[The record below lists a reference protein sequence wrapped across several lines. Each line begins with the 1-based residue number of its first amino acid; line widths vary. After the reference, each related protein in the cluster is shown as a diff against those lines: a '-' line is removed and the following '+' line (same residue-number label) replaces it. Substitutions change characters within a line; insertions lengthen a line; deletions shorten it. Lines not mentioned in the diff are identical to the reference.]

1 MEISLKK
8 AAAIVLA
15 GAAGLGAM
23 TASADVVLPGSG
35 NGELTLFVRNDTTGA
50 VYARGLGIQIDSV
63 LTEANI
69 EGSPAQAG
77 ATPKVYLLPQTIT
90 PDANLQSFLNSSD
103 SFSWTV
109 MAGDNTGAIGAG
121 DKRYLTTTQVDLTNG
136 TSVTG
141 ANLATSYNNL
151 NQMLITLNGFL
162 PDGASGSTASN
173 GQWRQTGAVPGQAA
187 GDWFGIGPN
196 NVNALG
202 SAANFYMLSSNGTG
216 AARVFE
222 FADVRLT
229 ANGTLMSVATAP
241 VPLPAAVWLL
251 GSGLI
256 GLAGIGRR
264 RKNV

>member
-23 TASADVVLPGSG
+23 TASADVVLPGTG

-50 VYARGLGIQIDSV
+50 VYARGLGVQVDNV
-63 LTEANI
+63 LTQADI
-69 EGSPAQAG
+69 VGSPAQPG
-77 ATPKVYLLPQTIT
+77 ATPKNYLLPTIG
-90 PDANLQSFLNSSD
+90 PDAALTAFLNGSD
-103 SFSWTV
+103 SFSWTI
-109 MAGDNTGAIGAG
+109 MAGDNTGALTAGA
-121 DKRYLTTTQVDLTNG
+121 KRYLTTTQLDLTNG

-151 NQMLITLNGFL
+151 NQMLTTLNDFL
-162 PDGASGSTASN
+162 PDTSGSSVSAN
-173 GQWRQTGAVPGQAA
+173 GQWRQTGAVPGSGA
-187 GDWFGIGPN
+187 GDWYGIGPN
-196 NVNALG
+196 NVNSLG

-216 AARVFE
+216 AARVFQ
-222 FADVRLT
+222 FADVRLS
-229 ANGTLMSVATAP
+229 ANGTLSSVSA

-251 GSGLI
+251 GSGLV

-264 RKNV
+264 RKSA

>member
-8 AAAIVLA
+8 AAAIILV

-50 VYARGLGIQIDSV
+50 VYARGLGISVDSV
-63 LTEANI
+63 LTQQQIQA
-69 EGSPAQAG
+69 SAAQPG
-77 ATPKVYLLPQTIT
+77 ATPKNYLLPTIG
-90 PDANLQSFLNSSD
+90 PDAALSAFLNGSD

-109 MAGDNTGAIGAG
+109 MAGDNTGGISAG
-121 DKRYLTTTQVDLTNG
+121 DKRYLTTSQVDLTNG

-141 ANLATSYNNL
+141 TNLATSYNNL
-151 NQMLITLNGFL
+151 NQMLITLNGFMA
-162 PDGASGSTASN
+162 DTSGSSVSVN
-173 GQWRQTGAVPGQAA
+173 GQWRQTGATPGSAA

-196 NVNALG
+196 NVNSLG

-216 AARVFE
+216 AARVFQ
-222 FADVRLT
+222 FADVRLS
-229 ANGTLMSVATAP
+229 ANGTLFSVP

-264 RKNV
+264 RKNA